1 MSHQNT
7 SRRCNFSNMQQNSFT
22 KETPPLLSI
31 LTLPV
36 VENQLENSARNQPHP
51 EYVLLDILMYI
62 IISNISQMFIKN
74 KRKKPSHLLRKH
86 LSFLKVLEEG
96 PSSSTSFDLR
106 ENTEVHDYWSMPLI
120 VCNLRRTSTSIIS
133 RKVNLRSGTANII
146 CDQDIFVST
155 RK

>member
-7 SRRCNFSNMQQNSFT
+7 SRRYNFSSMQQNSFT
-22 KETPPLLSI
+22 KETAPLLSI

-36 VENQLENSARNQPHP
+36 VENQLENSARNQPHS
-51 EYVLLDILMYI
+51 EYVLLDILVYI
-62 IISNISQMFIKN
+62 IISNISQIFIKN

-96 PSSSTSFDLR
+96 PSSSTSLDLG
-106 ENTEVHDYWSMPLI
+106 ENTEVHDCWSMPLI
-120 VCNLRRTSTSIIS
+120 VCYLRRRSTSIIS
-133 RKVNLRSGTANII
+133 RKVNLRSETANII
-146 CDQDIFVST
+146 CGQDIFVST